1 MVNGNGQSGR
11 QMSDV
16 QLISAYQSN
25 MIWNGV
31 TITDHGRVFVCF
43 PRQAGEAGL
52 RVGEIRAD
60 GKVVPYPDEG
70 WNTLPTDRTIR
81 PTFVRVRS
89 LRIGPDHNLWVV
101 DTGYPQAGPEPVTR
115 GAKVIVIE
123 VETNQVI
130 RIIPLDDVVNVNS
143 LVDDVRITPSH
154 IYLTDAGAP
163 ALVVLDRQS
172 GRGRRILENDDS
184 VTDMRPILAE
194 GQIMRYP
201 NGEEVCIHA
210 DQLEVSPD
218 GKYLY
223 FQPASGLMSRID
235 TFFLNDTTLSPGE
248 VAKQVQLF
256 VDTPGTGG
264 TTIDADGNIY
274 LSDINQLRI
283 LKITP
288 AGKTSTLVADSRLVW
303 VGSMWIDQ
311 AGFLWLP
318 AGQLN
323 RTATFQQ
330 GKSAVVYPVH
340 LYKLQ
345 IGATP
350 VRN

>member
-1 MVNGNGQSGR
+1 MVNGNGQSGKR
-11 QMSDV
+11 ISDV

-25 MIWNGV
+25 LAWNGV
-31 TITDHGRVFVCF
+31 TTTDSGRVFVCF
-43 PRQAGEAGL
+43 PRREDETGL

-60 GKVVPYPDEG
+60 GTISPYPDEE
-70 WNTLPTDRTIR
+70 WNTLSANQTTR
-81 PTFVRVRS
+81 PAFIRVRS
-89 LRIGPDHNLWVV
+89 LRIGPDHNLWIV
-101 DTGYPQAGPEPVTR
+101 DTGQLKPTPEPMVE
-115 GAKVIVIE
+115 GAKVVVIK
-123 VETNQVI
+123 VETNQII
-130 RIIPLDDVVNVNS
+130 RVIPLDGVVKANS

-163 ALVVLDRQS
+163 ALIVLDRQS
-172 GRGRRILENDDS
+172 GRGRRILEDDDS

-194 GQIMRYP
+194 GQILRYP
-201 NGEEVCIHA
+201 NGEEVRIHA

-218 GKYLY
+218 GRYLY

-235 TFFLNDTTLSPGE
+235 TFFVNDVTLPPAD

-264 TTIDADGNIY
+264 TTIDADGNMY
-274 LSDINQLRI
+274 LSDINLSRI

-288 AGKTSTLVADSRLVW
+288 DGKTSVLIADPRLIW
-303 VGSMWIDQ
+303 VGSMWIDD

-323 RTATFQQ
+323 RTPLFRQ
-330 GKSAVVYPVH
+330 GKSAVIYPIH